1 MTQDRYTKLARG
13 MPCQIRLPGCLSSTE
28 SVVLCHYRSVS
39 LGSGMGI
46 KTASWLGSWG
56 CMHCH
61 SVCDGRE
68 KMNHGPSRDQIR
80 LAHAEGV
87 LRTLLALAQRGEID
101 L

>member
-13 MPCQIRLPGCLSSTE
+13 MPCQIRLPGCLDSEE
-28 SVVLCHYRSVS
+28 SVVLCHYRSIS
-39 LGSGMGI
+39 LGAGIGI
-46 KTASWLGSWG
+46 KPQSWLGAWG

-61 SVCDGRE
+61 DIVDGRADLAE
-68 KMNHGPSRDQIR
+68 YDRDAIR

-87 LRTLLALAQRGEID
+87 MRTLLALVQREEIE